1 MKAMK
6 QLLIVIALLSCT
18 TMLMATEYQLHQ
30 TSKAT
35 YHSIGSGGSNSAGV
49 GYTSVGNTK
58 ATKAAYNHTSGNVCP
73 TAIGTTTIGTTVN
86 FHSTSA
92 MIFSGSSLPS
102 AATTG
107 VISADDN
114 LPSYSPS
121 GPRRARDEDEGD
133 TPPVNPPGPNENPL
147 TDAVPCL
154 LLLAAA
160 YALRVARKRHQ
171 TTNST
176 N

>member
-6 QLLIVIALLSCT
+6 QLLIVIALLSCN

-35 YHSIGSGGSNSAGV
+35 YKSIGSGRASGVGSNYAGV
-49 GYTSVGNTK
+49 SSGKYSS
-58 ATKAAYNHTSGNVCP
+58 AAGSVCP
-73 TAIGTTTIGTTVN
+73 TSVSPMVN

-92 MIFSGSSLPS
+92 MISSGSSLPS

-107 VISADDN
+107 FISADDN
-114 LPSYSPS
+114 LPGTSPR
-121 GPRRARDEDEGD
+121 GPRRVIGDEDETDKPEGWRD
-133 TPPVNPPGPNENPL
+133 PMEDPL

-154 LLLAAA
+154 LLLALG
-160 YALRVARKRHQ
+160 YVLYLRRKKSV
-171 TTNST
+171 TTLDSQNKQ
-176 N
+176 

>member
-1 MKAMK
+1 MKH
-6 QLLIVIALLSCT
+6 LLIVIALLSCT

-35 YHSIGSGGSNSAGV
+35 YHSIGSGGSSSAGV

-73 TAIGTTTIGTTVN
+73 TAIGTTVN

-92 MIFSGSSLPS
+92 MTSSGSSLPS

-107 VISADDN
+107 FISADDN
-114 LPSYSPS
+114 LPDSSPR
-121 GPRRARDEDEGD
+121 GPRRAAEEGD
-133 TPPVNPPGPNENPL
+133 EAPPDPNGPMENPL

-154 LLLAAA
+154 LLLALG
-160 YALRVARKRHQ
+160 YALYVRRKYGLPTPDSRHQ
-171 TTNST
+171 R
-176 N
+176 